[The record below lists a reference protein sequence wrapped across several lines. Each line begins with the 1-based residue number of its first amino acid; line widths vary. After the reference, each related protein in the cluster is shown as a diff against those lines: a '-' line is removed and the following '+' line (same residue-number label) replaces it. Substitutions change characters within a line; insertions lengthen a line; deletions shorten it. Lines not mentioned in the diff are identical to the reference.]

1 MSEAEILFGRAGGI
15 GHVTLNRPKAL
26 NALTLSMVRALDAQM
41 EAWAIDP
48 AIHAVVVRGAGD
60 RAFCAGGDIAA
71 LYHDRFGV
79 GRDFF
84 REEYIVN
91 RNIFRFAKPWIAVLD
106 GITMGGGVGL
116 SVHGAVRVA
125 TEKTV
130 LAMPECGIGLF
141 PDVGGGHYLSRLPGG
156 LGMYLAL
163 TGYRMKAA
171 DCLHSGT
178 ATHYVPSARVAE
190 LVDALDRATLDGDAK
205 AYASTIVAR
214 FAADPGPVP
223 LAQHR
228 AAIDR
233 HFVHD
238 SVEAIAASLAGDASE
253 WAQAQAKILA
263 RNSPTS
269 MKITH
274 RQIRDAG
281 AMEFEAI
288 MIMEYRI
295 SQGCMRGHDF
305 FEGVR
310 ALIIEKDNAPH
321 WQPARLEDVTPA
333 MVAAHFAPVANDLE
347 F

>member
-1 MSEAEILFGRAGGI
+1 MSEAEILFGRAGTV
-15 GHVTLNRPKAL
+15 GHVMLNRPKAL
-26 NALTLSMVRALDAQM
+26 NALTLGMVRALDAQM
-41 EAWAIDP
+41 KAWAGDASVR
-48 AIHAVVVRGAGD
+48 AIVARGAGE

-71 LYHDRFGV
+71 LYQDRFGV

-91 RNIFRFAKPWIAVLD
+91 RAIFRCAKPWIAILD

-116 SVHGAVRVA
+116 SVHGAMRVA
-125 TEKTV
+125 TEKTM

-141 PDVGGGHYLSRLPGG
+141 PDVGGGHYLSRLPGK

-171 DCLHSGT
+171 DCLLTGT

-190 LVDALDRATLDGDAK
+190 LVDELDRAALDGDAK
-205 AYASTIVAR
+205 AQASAIVAK
-214 FAADPGPVP
+214 FAADPGQAP

-228 AAIDR
+228 ASIDR
-233 HFVHD
+233 HFAHD
-238 SVEAIAASLAGDASE
+238 SVEAIAAALQADPSE

-274 RQIRDAG
+274 RQIHDAG
-281 AMEFEAI
+281 AMAFEAI
-288 MIMEYRI
+288 MTMEYRI

-310 ALIIEKDNAPH
+310 ALIIEKDNAPQ
-321 WQPARLEDVTPA
+321 WQPARLQDVTPP
-333 MVAAHFAPVANDLE
+333 MVEAHFTPVANDLK